1 MHRFHPNSETLPT
14 DESRSDDLNKST
26 DKEINASAGN
36 ADGSKIS
43 ANASPLAGTGTAA
56 SIIDQSNQER
66 VFNEILTNQDG
77 NAKEEKLST
86 SSELNQPTMWL
97 GTEDK
102 T

>member
-1 MHRFHPNSETLPT
+1 MHRFPFSNSETPAE
-14 DESRSDDLNKST
+14 ESRDNNDLNKST
-26 DKEINASAGN
+26 DKEINAS
-36 ADGSKIS
+36 DGSKIP
-43 ANASPLAGTGTAA
+43 ANASPIAGTGTGA

-77 NAKEEKLST
+77 NAKDEKLGT
-86 SSELNQPTMWL
+86 SSEFNQPTMWL